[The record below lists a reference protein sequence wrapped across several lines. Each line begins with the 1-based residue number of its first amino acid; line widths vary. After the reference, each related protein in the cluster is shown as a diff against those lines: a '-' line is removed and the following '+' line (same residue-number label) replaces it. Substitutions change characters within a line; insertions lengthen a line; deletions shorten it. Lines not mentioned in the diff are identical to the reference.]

1 MIFTNGDGPL
11 QKQFSA
17 DEFCEDAMNITSFN
31 LNASAMFAVNV
42 NIMLNISDI

>member
-31 LNASAMFAVNV
+31 LKCICNV
-42 NIMLNISDI
+42 CCKCKHYVKY